1 MRMHM
6 PPGFAMGGAIAG
18 AVVSGMLADSYMNK
32 EVLESRVACITFGH
46 PLVTDCAQQDL
57 VEKGGLPA
65 NCLHNVYLQED
76 AIPVLL
82 RYAFVQQKAVLKP
95 DKETGAV
102 VRTTYACILVD

>member
-1 MRMHM
+1 
-6 PPGFAMGGAIAG
+6 
-18 AVVSGMLADSYMNK
+18 MLADSYH
-32 EVLESRVACITFGH
+32 EQGGTREQGSLHHLWA
-46 PLVTDCAQQDL
+46 PLIADCAQQDL